1 MPPRRR
7 GKSAGREIGGFAER
21 LADYAARYSSILG
34 LISVTLLALVGFYVR
49 VLPGIKYNFELD
61 ANDPWIAYWLA
72 KYFHENGLFNVEG
85 LARVEE
91 FWWPLGRDFLRT
103 EYLGVSWLAAAT
115 YPIGE
120 VLGFTLKQWIA
131 LFPPLAGALA
141 VILAYFLV
149 VEVTGSR
156 FGGIISSALFAVLPG
171 AIIRTT
177 AGFVEK
183 IGIATP
189 ILLLFYYL
197 VAKAFKEA
205 GDKKAALYGLLG
217 GLAGG
222 SLAFFWGGWYLP
234 VFSVAA
240 MALLEPVFWKPSARM
255 AKVYAST
262 ALGIVLLALASPAVT
277 GGKLLGGV
285 VAPLL
290 SAIIVYLVAL
300 RFYGKELVLG
310 VVYTRALHAWIVAVI
325 VFLGV
330 TIVWSGFLPVS
341 GRILM
346 ALGVRNRSPLAESVQ
361 EHQPISLSRLF
372 DDHALSLVLV
382 IIGGLYYVA
391 VLASGYRRPDKRV
404 DLLVMVISLLALL
417 LVYANKQLAYFTQMT
432 SLYLAMSAGLLLG
445 VASRHG
451 EARGGPRRAYRRDPI
466 VILGSAFILAIV
478 LFSSVYYL
486 GVAYRMN
493 SLRAPQI
500 LTGGLAP
507 QVLGPGGVI
516 VPVNDA
522 WLNMLDYI
530 RENLP
535 EDAIIAPWWD
545 YGYWV
550 TVNTGR
556 PTIADG
562 ATLNE
567 THISILA
574 RVLVGSEE
582 ESSYALKLLKAKPNN
597 TYILFYE
604 IYQGVYDKNQSTL
617 FIFPVP
623 NIRRDPTNINVFVVT
638 HGQADF
644 QKSFQMLRISY
655 KVNPFTNS
663 IQGYS
668 TTYTDPSKTVWVHF
682 PGLIGAPDEIR
693 EKVLNT
699 VLYKLGLYGLGL
711 INTERAIIG
720 SKCGFLQEIN
730 TVFPMAV
737 ASRAQGG
744 GLNPQPVFVEP
755 PKRFTLEALSMD
767 CPIVQEGAEQT
778 TFIAVIVFLYK
789 WLG

>member
-1 MPPRRR
+1 M
-7 GKSAGREIGGFAER
+7 GGFSER
-21 LADYAARYSSILG
+21 LVNVTTRYSR
-34 LISVTLLALVGFYVR
+34 LLSLAIVASLAIAGFYVR
-49 VLPGIKYNFELD
+49 VLPGINYNFELD

-72 KYFHENGLFNVEG
+72 EYFRENGLFNFEE
-85 LARVEE
+85 LSRVDS
-91 FWWPLGRDFLRT
+91 FWWPVGRNFLET

-115 YPIGE
+115 YPLGDL
-120 VLGFTLKQWIA
+120 LGFTLKQWIA

-141 VILAYFLV
+141 IILAYFLV
-149 VEVTGSR
+149 VEITGSR
-156 FGGIISSALFAVLPG
+156 LGGVISSALFAVLPG

-197 VAKAFKEA
+197 LAKAFKEPNNM
-205 GDKKAALYGLLG
+205 KALLYGLLSG
-217 GLAGG
+217 VVGG
-222 SLAFFWGGWYLP
+222 SLAFFWGGWYLT
-234 VFSVAA
+234 VFSIVA
-240 MALLEPVFWKPSARM
+240 MALLEPVFWRPSAKM
-255 AKVYAST
+255 AKVYASS
-262 ALGIVLLALASPAVT
+262 ALGVIVLSLASPAIT

-285 VAPLL
+285 ILPLL
-290 SAIIVYLVAL
+290 SSLIVYLVAL
-300 RFYGKELVLG
+300 RFHGREFVLG
-310 VVYTRALHAWIVAVI
+310 IVYTKALHAWIVTVVA
-325 VFLGV
+325 FLGII
-330 TIVWSGFLPVS
+330 TVWTELLPVS
-341 GRILM
+341 GRILL
-346 ALGVRNRSPLAESVQ
+346 ALGIRNRSPLAESVQ
-361 EHQPISLSRLF
+361 EHQPLSLSRVV
-372 DDHALSLVLV
+372 DDHALSLILF

-391 VLASGYRRPDKRV
+391 VVASGYRKPDKKV
-404 DLLVMVISLLALL
+404 DLPVMVISLFAVLL
-417 LVYANKQLAYFTQMT
+417 LYANKQLAYFTQMT
-432 SLYLAMSAGLLLG
+432 SLYLAMSSGLLLG
-445 VASRHG
+445 IASRHG
-451 EARGGPRRAYRRDPI
+451 EGQDSKLRRVQRKDPI
-466 VILGSAFILAIV
+466 VVLGSAFILAIV

-493 SLRAPQI
+493 SIRAPQI

-507 QVLGPGGVI
+507 QFLGPEGVVI
-516 VPVNDA
+516 PINDA
-522 WLNMLDYI
+522 WINMLKYI

-556 PTIADG
+556 TTIADG

-567 THISILA
+567 TQISILA

-597 TYILFYE
+597 TYVLFYE

-623 NIRRDPTNINVFVVT
+623 NIRQDPTNVNVFVVT

-668 TTYTDPSKTVWVHF
+668 TTYTDPSKIVWVHF
-682 PGLIGAPDEIR
+682 PGFIGAPDEIR

-720 SKCGFLQEIN
+720 PRCGFLQEIN

-744 GLNPQPVFVEP
+744 GLNPQIVLVEP
-755 PKRFTLEALSMD
+755 PERFTLEALSMD
-767 CPIVQEGAEQT
+767 CPIVQDGAEQT